1 MNELINEKLRE
12 KVGVGASWKEKRKI
26 KIKRKRTGLDENSH
40 PGGQLEQLEQL
51 KQGRAGQGRAARR
64 VYISWT

>member
-40 PGGQLEQLEQL
+40 PGG
-51 KQGRAGQGRAARR
+51 
-64 VYISWT
+64 S